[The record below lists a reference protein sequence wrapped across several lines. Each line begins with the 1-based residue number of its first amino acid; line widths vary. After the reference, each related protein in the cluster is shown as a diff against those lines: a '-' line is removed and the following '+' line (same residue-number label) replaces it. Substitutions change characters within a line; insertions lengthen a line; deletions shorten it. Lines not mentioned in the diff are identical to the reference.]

1 MANLKTLQ
9 QAAIKAAGKTQPTQ
23 LEPNAASTNKLNA
36 RAGKIAMTFHLPEDF
51 KRSLRLVQAHRS
63 HGCTFEQLAAE
74 AFNDLFSKYNVP
86 TVSTDNS

>member
-9 QAAIKAAGKTQPTQ
+9 QAASKAAGKTQPNQ
-23 LEPNAASTNKLNA
+23 SEPSAASTNKLNT

-63 HGCTFEQLAAE
+63 NGCTFEQLAAE

-86 TVSTDNS
+86 TVSTGNS

>member
-9 QAAIKAAGKTQPTQ
+9 QAASKAAGKTQPHQ
-23 LEPNAASTNKLNA
+23 SEPSAASTHKLNT

-63 HGCTFEQLAAE
+63 NGCTFEQLAAE

-86 TVSTDNS
+86 TVSTGNS